1 MRQQGISPVTDA
13 KTGVSPGV
21 SPVFQGETP
30 RGQTPSQTQKP
41 ALSPK
46 SGRKSLAERVL
57 ERARR
62 ENGQT
67 EPPGEVSHLAELEP
81 APPSKPLKTS
91 PEGLTL
97 EAEALAILA
106 EIRPAEPAS
115 PPRWLELAEA
125 ARLEAVATFAPERQ
139 AHALAGYLACCEGK
153 PARLI
158 AAHAVAL
165 ALWARR
171 GRAVPIGHCQDAACL
186 AVGLEPESVQW
197 GTPIPKRGKHERP

>member
-1 MRQQGISPVTDA
+1 MT
-13 KTGVSPGV
+13 
-21 SPVFQGETP
+21 
-30 RGQTPSQTQKP
+30 QTPSQTQKTGGP
-41 ALSPK
+41 PK
-46 SGRKSLAERVL
+46 KARKSLAERVL
-57 ERARR
+57 ERARQKN
-62 ENGQT
+62 EQN
-67 EPPGEVSHLAELEP
+67 EPQSEPAHLAEIEP

-97 EAEALAILA
+97 EAEALSHLA

-115 PPRWLELAEA
+115 SPRWLELAEA

-153 PARLI
+153 PAQLI

-197 GTPIPKRGKHERP
+197 GAVIPRKRRA